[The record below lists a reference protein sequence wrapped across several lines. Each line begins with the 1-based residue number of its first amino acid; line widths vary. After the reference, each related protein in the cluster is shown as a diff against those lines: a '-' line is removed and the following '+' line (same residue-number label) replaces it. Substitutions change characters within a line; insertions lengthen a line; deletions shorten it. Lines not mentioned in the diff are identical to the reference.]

1 VGLSV
6 HGDLL
11 VTGPSPP
18 DTQGLEA
25 SAIQGLDVFRPV
37 REVIADALHTTV
49 ICDDAAAVTVD
60 ESAKEL
66 LVVSSYQIG
75 LPMGQGDRSFVL
87 SSRPV
92 LRKQAGPVV
101 GAHRHDVATAG

>member
-25 SAIQGLDVFRPV
+25 SAIQGLDVFGPV

-60 ESAKEL
+60 ESAKE
-66 LVVSSYQIG
+66 
-75 LPMGQGDRSFVL
+75 
-87 SSRPV
+87 
-92 LRKQAGPVV
+92 QAGPVV